1 MRLLLVK
8 TSSLGD
14 VIHALAPL
22 TDAARAV
29 PGLVCDWVVEEACAE
44 IPSWHPAVRRVI
56 PCALRRW
63 RRSPLATIRSGEWQ
77 TFRAALRRDSYD
89 LVLDGQGLLKSAL
102 LAAQARGPKAGRD
115 FGSSREALAALF
127 YSRRYA
133 VSQEQDQVERQ
144 RELFARAL
152 GYAQPRSL
160 PDFGLDAGRF
170 REPDAAPSA
179 RPYVVFQH
187 GASWASKLW
196 SEAHWQ
202 ALGRELTARGYR
214 VKLPSGSPSE
224 RAAGERIAA
233 AFGGEVLAPGSLTA
247 LARVL
252 ANAKFLVGCDT
263 GVTHLAV
270 ALGTRSVSLHGPSV
284 PVISAVASGALVNLC
299 STDAKIV
306 DRERP
311 NTVPL
316 EAVRAA
322 ISPWLPPAA

>member
-22 TDAARAV
+22 TDAARAL
-29 PGLVCDWVVEEACAE
+29 PGLACDWVVEEACAE

-63 RRSPLATIRSGEWQ
+63 RQSPLAAIRSGEWQ
-77 TFRAALRRDSYD
+77 AFRESLRRDSYD
-89 LVLDGQGLLKSAL
+89 LVLDAQGLLKSAL
-102 LAAQARGPKAGRD
+102 LAAQARGPKAGRG
-115 FGSSREALAALF
+115 FSSSREALAALF
-127 YSRRYA
+127 YAQRYE
-133 VSQEQDQVERQ
+133 VSQAQDQVERQ

-160 PDFGLDAGRF
+160 PDFGLDAAPF
-170 REPDAAPSA
+170 REPGAA
-179 RPYVVFQH
+179 PYVVFQH

-202 ALGRELTARGYR
+202 ALGRELKARGYG
-214 VKLPSGSPSE
+214 VKLPSGSAAE
-224 RAAGERIAA
+224 QAAGERIAA

-252 ANAKFLVGCDT
+252 VNAKFLVGCDT

-299 STDAKIV
+299 STDAKAV